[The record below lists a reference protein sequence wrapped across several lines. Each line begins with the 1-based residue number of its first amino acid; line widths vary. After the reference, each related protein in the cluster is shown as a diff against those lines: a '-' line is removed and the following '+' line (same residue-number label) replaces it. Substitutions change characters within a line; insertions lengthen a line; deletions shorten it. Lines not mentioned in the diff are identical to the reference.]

1 MSDGMT
7 AEQRGDFVE
16 ALMPV
21 AAGLAMAVREET
33 PAEVKARLHELD
45 RHELEAVAVVLAAM
59 VDPDRPLIDALGWVD
74 FDEHGEPLKGPQKSR
89 RTVGSLAR
97 AQIVDRTQGVDR
109 VAVERALNGERFQL
123 NQHER
128 TIGVDLGIRRGMSYD
143 DVADRLGM
151 TREAV
156 QRSWDRSK
164 KQARANG
171 QYVPLQPVGQIA
183 A

>member
-1 MSDGMT
+1 MNEGMT

-16 ALMPV
+16 ILMPV
-21 AAGLAMAVREET
+21 AAGLAMAVREEA
-33 PAEVKARLHELD
+33 PFEIRARLHELD
-45 RHELEAVAVVLAAM
+45 RHELEVVAVVLAAM
-59 VDPDRPLIDALGWVD
+59 VDPDQPLAEALGWVD
-74 FDEHGEPLKGPQKSR
+74 FDEHGEALGVAQKSR

-97 AQIVDRTQGVDR
+97 VRPVDRTHGVDR
-109 VAVERALNGERFQL
+109 VAVERVLNGERFPL

-164 KQARANG
+164 KTARENG